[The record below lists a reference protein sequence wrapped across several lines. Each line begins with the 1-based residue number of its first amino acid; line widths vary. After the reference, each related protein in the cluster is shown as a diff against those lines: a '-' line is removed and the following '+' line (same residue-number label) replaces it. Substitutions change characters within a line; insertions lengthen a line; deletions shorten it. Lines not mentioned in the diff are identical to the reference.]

1 MARRRKKRRKSHRLY
16 ALIVIILGIAIIA
29 ASIYLLFYVQGIEVK
44 GNDYTED
51 KVILES
57 VQKDKYSVNS
67 LYLLIK
73 YRFKEYE
80 VPGSLT
86 SIKVGL
92 KNPWTVKIMVKEK
105 PIIGYITEDDNYV
118 FFDKTGTVVLKS
130 RELREG
136 VPGIE
141 GADVGETKLYKPLK
155 IKDEKLL
162 KAILDVAQEVK
173 NYDLQPDR
181 IVCAEDGIELYF
193 GSVRVV
199 LGMNVTTEKMA
210 QITPILAKLEGR
222 AGTLNL
228 RYFEDETN
236 VIAFTADP
244 PEDSAVEEGEDTAG
258 GDGSDDSEDGYSEED
273 YYGDDYSS
281 EDYYGDDDSED
292 DYDEYSDDD
301 YNEDDYFEDDG
312 Y

>member
-1 MARRRKKRRKSHRLY
+1 MARRKKKKRKSHRLY
-16 ALIVIILGIAIIA
+16 ALIVIILGIAIVA
-29 ASIYLLFYVQGIEVK
+29 ASIYLLFYVQEIEVK
-44 GNDYTED
+44 GNDYTEN

-73 YRFKEYE
+73 YRFREYE

-86 SIKVGL
+86 SIKIGL
-92 KNPWTVKIMVKEK
+92 KNPWTVKVMVKEK
-105 PIIGYITEDDNYV
+105 PIIGYIMEEDNYV
-118 FFDKTGTVVLKS
+118 FFDKAGTVVLKS

-136 VPGIE
+136 IPGIE
-141 GADVGETKLYKPLK
+141 GAKAGETKLYKTLK

-162 KAILDVAQEVK
+162 KAILNVAQEVK
-173 NYDLQPDR
+173 NYNLQPDR

-199 LGMNVTTEKMA
+199 LGMDVTTEKMA
-210 QITPILAKLEGR
+210 QITPILEKLEGR
-222 AGTLNL
+222 AGSLNL
-228 RYFEDETN
+228 RNFKDETN

-244 PEDSAVEEGEDTAG
+244 PEDTGEEEGEDSSDDDGSNDYTG
-258 GDGSDDSEDGYSEED
+258 GDYSDDYADSDYSSDD
-273 YYGDDYSS
+273 YYGD
-281 EDYYGDDDSED
+281 G
-292 DYDEYSDDD
+292 DYDDYSDDD
-301 YNEDDYFEDDG
+301 YNDGDYSGDDG

>member
-67 LYLLIK
+67 LYLIIK
-73 YRFKEYE
+73 YRFREYE

-92 KNPWTVKIMVKEK
+92 KNPWTIKVTVKEK

-118 FFDKTGTVVLKS
+118 FFDKLGTVVLKS

-141 GADVGETKLYKPLK
+141 GVEVGETRLYKPLK
-155 IKDEKLL
+155 IKDDKLL
-162 KAILDVAQEVK
+162 KGILNVSQEVK

-199 LGMNVTTEKMA
+199 LGMDVTTEKMA

-228 RYFEDETN
+228 RYFKDETN

-244 PEDSAVEEGEDTAG
+244 PEDTGGQEGEDSSG
-258 GDGSDDSEDGYSEED
+258 GDGSDDYSDSDYSEDDYEDGDYSEDD
-273 YYGDDYSS
+273 YSEDDYSS
-281 EDYYGDDDSED
+281 GEYYEDD
-292 DYDEYSDDD
+292 DYDEYSDD
-301 YNEDDYFEDDG
+301 G